1 MQHLV
6 RQHFFKTFFET
17 IKIYTM
23 NKILITGATGKFGQ
37 AVIQALLK
45 NGTPKE
51 SVYAMVRNEAKATY
65 LKSLGINIVLGDYDD
80 HDSMMKAFSGIE
92 KLLFVSS
99 GEMQNRTGQHAKVVK
114 AAKKSGVKHIFY
126 TSQIHKTDS
135 PSSAMNFVMKSH
147 LATEIKIVN
156 SGIDYTILR
165 NGLYLDM
172 LPLFL
177 GENFI
182 EKGIFLPA
190 GNGKIAFALR
200 EEMAEIAAK
209 IISADNHRNKIYSIS
224 GKGVSFVEIAAI
236 ISEIT
241 AKNITYLSPTY
252 DAFFNLTTNSGMP
265 KRFAKMLG
273 GFAMAAQEREL
284 EGDDALMEKLLERKP
299 TTVQDFLERIVNP
312 K

>member
-1 MQHLV
+1 MG
-6 RQHFFKTFFET
+6 
-17 IKIYTM
+17 
-23 NKILITGATGKFGQ
+23 KILITGATGKFGQ
-37 AVIQALLK
+37 AVIESLLK
-45 NGTPKE
+45 NSTPKE
-51 SVYAMVRNEAKATY
+51 SIYAMARNEAKATY

-80 HDSMMKAFSGIE
+80 YDSLMQAFSGIE
-92 KLLFVSS
+92 KLFFVSS
-99 GEMQNRTGQHAKVVK
+99 GEMQNRTAQHAQVVK

-135 PSSAMNFVMKSH
+135 PSSAMNFVMRSH
-147 LATEIKIVN
+147 LATESKIVN
-156 SGIDYTILR
+156 SKIDYTILR

-172 LPLFL
+172 LPMFL
-177 GENFI
+177 GEKFI

-209 IISADNHRNKIYSIS
+209 IIISDNHRNKIYSIS
-224 GKGVSFVEIAAI
+224 GKGVSFVEIAAM

-265 KRFAKMLG
+265 KHFAKMLG
-273 GFAMAAQEREL
+273 GFAIAAQQGEL
-284 EGDDALMEKLLERKP
+284 EGEDSLMEKLLERKP
-299 TTVQDFLERIVNP
+299 TTVLEFLKKNI
-312 K
+312 